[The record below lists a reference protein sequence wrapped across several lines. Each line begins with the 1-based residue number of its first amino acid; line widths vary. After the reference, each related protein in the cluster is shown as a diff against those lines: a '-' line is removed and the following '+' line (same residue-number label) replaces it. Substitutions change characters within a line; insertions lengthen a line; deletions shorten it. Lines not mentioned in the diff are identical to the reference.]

1 MSTTPTCSCVCVWSK
16 SVACTR
22 TNSRFT
28 AIEREIKNSLFFL
41 WVFYVLLSLAIFTG
55 IEKVQSVAFQ
65 ECSFFFSF
73 CFRLECFY
81 ARKDWLC
88 RLHTDIYWAYQTRIG
103 RRSIEIVNAIYST
116 NTRIMKQYLS
126 KQKLLNQ
133 NFACHAN
140 PSMQHSHLTNLLMLT
155 YSWNIGSHCNSLGAL
170 ANPLSAFM
178 SLPFHEIEMS
188 AAYLSSQSL

>member
-1 MSTTPTCSCVCVWSK
+1 MSTTPTCSCVCVCEVSLLLVRGQTRDSRQLKEKSK
-16 SVACTR
+16 
-22 TNSRFT
+22 
-28 AIEREIKNSLFFL
+28 ILFF
-41 WVFYVLLSLAIFTG
+41 FLSLLRSVIFSYIHWHWKSAKRCISG
-55 IEKVQSVAFQ
+55 MFV
-65 ECSFFFSF
+65 FFSF
-73 CFRLECFY
+73 CFRLECSY

-140 PSMQHSHLTNLLMLT
+140 PSMQHSHLTNLLMWT